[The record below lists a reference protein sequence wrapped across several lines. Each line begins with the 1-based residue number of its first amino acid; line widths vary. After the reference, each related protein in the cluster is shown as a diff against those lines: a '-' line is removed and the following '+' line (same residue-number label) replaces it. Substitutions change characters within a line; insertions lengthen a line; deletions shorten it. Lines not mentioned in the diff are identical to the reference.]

1 MGTDTLGLLTCLG
14 GKWWTVAK
22 RDVWVRVGDDLVRG
36 DTIVGVTVS
45 DPHYHHET
53 FKIMLKVTGHRD
65 HLWLDSGVRDD
76 DRGEGR
82 EQVNA
87 LADAFVDT
95 LARGAA
101 MPSGALIRLG
111 SNEDDSG
118 WVLSSLG

>member
-1 MGTDTLGLLTCLG
+1 M
-14 GKWWTVAK
+14 AK
-22 RDVWVRVGDDLVRG
+22 RDVWVRVRDDLVRG

-65 HLWLDSGVRDD
+65 HLWLDTGVAEDGSD
-76 DRGEGR
+76 HGVGR
-82 EQVNA
+82 EQINA

-111 SNEDDSG
+111 SDDDDSG
-118 WVLSSLG
+118 WVLSPLG

>member
-1 MGTDTLGLLTCLG
+1 M
-14 GKWWTVAK
+14 
-22 RDVWVRVGDDLVRG
+22 WVRVGDALVRG

-45 DPHYHHET
+45 DPHYRHET

-65 HLWLDSGVRDD
+65 PLWLDSGIYDD
-76 DRGEGR
+76 DQGAGR
-82 EQVNA
+82 EQVDG

-101 MPSGALIRLG
+101 MPSGALIRFDPD
-111 SNEDDSG
+111 EDDSG

>member
-1 MGTDTLGLLTCLG
+1 M
-14 GKWWTVAK
+14 AK
-22 RDVWVRVGDDLVRG
+22 RDVWVRVGDDRVRG

-45 DPHYHHET
+45 DPRYHYET

-65 HLWLDSGVRDD
+65 HLWLGSRVRHDD
-76 DRGEGR
+76 QSAGR

-111 SNEDDSG
+111 SDEDDSA
-118 WVLSSLG
+118 WVLSPLG

>member
-1 MGTDTLGLLTCLG
+1 M
-14 GKWWTVAK
+14 AK

-36 DTIVGVTVS
+36 DTVVGVTVS

-65 HLWLDSGVRDD
+65 HLWLNSGVRDD
-76 DRGEGR
+76 DQGAGR

-111 SNEDDSG
+111 TDEDEDGDGDGSG

>member
-1 MGTDTLGLLTCLG
+1 M
-14 GKWWTVAK
+14 AK

-36 DTIVGVTVS
+36 DTIVGVAVS
-45 DPHYHHET
+45 DPPYDWET

-65 HLWLDSGVRDD
+65 HLWLDSGVCDD
-76 DRGEGR
+76 GQGAGR

-101 MPSGALIRLG
+101 MPSGALIRFG
-111 SNEDDSG
+111 SGEDDSG

>member
-1 MGTDTLGLLTCLG
+1 M
-14 GKWWTVAK
+14 AK
-22 RDVWVRVGDDLVRG
+22 RDVWVRAGDDMVRG
-36 DTIVGVTVS
+36 DTVVGVTVS

-76 DRGEGR
+76 GRGDGR

-101 MPSGALIRLG
+101 MPSGALIRIG
-111 SNEDDSG
+111 TDEDEDGSG

>member
-1 MGTDTLGLLTCLG
+1 M
-14 GKWWTVAK
+14 
-22 RDVWVRVGDDLVRG
+22 WVRVGDDLVRG
-36 DTIVGVTVS
+36 DTIVGVAVS
-45 DPHYHHET
+45 DPPYDWET

-65 HLWLDSGVRDD
+65 HLWLDSGVCDD
-76 DRGEGR
+76 GQGAGR

-101 MPSGALIRLG
+101 MPSGALIRFG
-111 SNEDDSG
+111 SGEDDSG

>member
-1 MGTDTLGLLTCLG
+1 M
-14 GKWWTVAK
+14 AN

-36 DTIVGVTVS
+36 DTIVGITVS
-45 DPHYHHET
+45 DPPYGYET

-65 HLWLDSGVRDD
+65 HLWLDSGVYGDD
-76 DRGEGR
+76 GQGARR

-101 MPSGALIRLG
+101 MPSGALIRFG
-111 SNEDDSG
+111 SDEDASER
-118 WVLSSLG
+118 VLSSLG

>member
-1 MGTDTLGLLTCLG
+1 M
-14 GKWWTVAK
+14 AK

-53 FKIMLKVTGHRD
+53 FKIMLMVTGHRD
-65 HLWLDSGVRDD
+65 HLWLDSGVLDD
-76 DRGEGR
+76 DRGDGR

-95 LARGAA
+95 LARGSV

-111 SNEDDSG
+111 SDGDDSG
-118 WVLSSLG
+118 WVLSSRG

>member
-1 MGTDTLGLLTCLG
+1 M
-14 GKWWTVAK
+14 AK

-36 DTIVGVTVS
+36 DTVVGVTVS
-45 DPHYHHET
+45 DPHYHHEA

-65 HLWLDSGVRDD
+65 HLWLDSGVHDD
-76 DRGEGR
+76 DQGGGR
-82 EQVNA
+82 EQVNV

-111 SNEDDSG
+111 SGEDDSG

>member
-1 MGTDTLGLLTCLG
+1 MRPGG
-14 GKWWTVAK
+14 GKWWIVAK
-22 RDVWVRVGDDLVRG
+22 RDVWVRIGDDLVRG
-36 DTIVGVTVS
+36 DTIVGISVS
-45 DPHYHHET
+45 DPPYGYET

-65 HLWLDSGVRDD
+65 LVWLDSGVYEDEE
-76 DRGEGR
+76 GAGR

-87 LADAFVDT
+87 LADGFVDT

-111 SNEDDSG
+111 SDEDDSA